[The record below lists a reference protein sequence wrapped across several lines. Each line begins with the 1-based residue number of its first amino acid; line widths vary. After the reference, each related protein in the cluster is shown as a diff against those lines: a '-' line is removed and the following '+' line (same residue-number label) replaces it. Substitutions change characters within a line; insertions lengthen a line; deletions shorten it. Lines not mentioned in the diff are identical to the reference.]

1 MMINGAADMT
11 HLAVLDAHARELQG
25 MLIEFNGYANGVTD
39 KAELCALRLRQI
51 AVLREVLHRHKRA
64 LDHMAGNPI
73 EPEAQFGEAIV
84 HAVMG
89 GA

>member
-1 MMINGAADMT
+1 MINGAADMM
-11 HLAVLDAHARELQG
+11 HLAVLDAHMRELQG
-25 MLIEFNGYANGVTD
+25 LLIEYNARANGVTD
-39 KAELCALRLRQI
+39 KAELCALRLEQGAAITEMLRQQ
-51 AVLREVLHRHKRA
+51 KRA

-89 GA
+89 